1 MSVFAELK
9 RRNVARIA
17 VLYVV
22 TSWAILRSAGVL
34 FGVLDVPTWAGKLV
48 LVLLVLGFPVALVL
62 SWIYEITPDGLR
74 RFEGAQASGSAAAA
88 TRRKLDIAIG
98 VLAAIAIGTIAVDRL
113 MPERAAPVAVPAPAA
128 PAQDRVTADARS
140 IAVLPFMDMSQSRDQ
155 EYFADGL
162 SEELMTVLARIEDLR
177 VVGRTSSFQYKGR
190 DEDLRAIGESLGV
203 AHLLEGSV
211 RKSGDSLRITA
222 QLIRAADGSQLW
234 SEIYDRKVDDIFVL
248 QDEIAAAVAGA
259 LKVRLAV
266 PGPAGTRAERDIE
279 AYTRYLQGRYQ
290 LELRSRESL
299 DLALAHFKAA
309 IELEPRDALAWVG
322 LSETYTSRASYTS
335 QLSLDEGYRLGRE
348 AVERALALDPALAHA
363 HAALGYIQA
372 VYDWNW
378 PAADAS
384 IERAIQL
391 APRDPDILMKAA
403 LQDQTMGRFERSIAR
418 YRQAIGF
425 DPLRAALSYN
435 LSRVYL
441 VRGQDRD
448 AEALARRVIGMMP
461 SGAGLYVLLA
471 ETLLAQGRADE
482 AAGVIAHE
490 SDPLWKSY
498 GEAMIEFA
506 RGRQAPAD
514 AAIEALVA
522 GYGTVAAYQISEVY
536 AFRGERDE
544 AFTWLERAFRQR
556 DGGLAEMLTSR
567 HVALLKSDPR
577 YRAMLARL
585 GLPETG

>member
-514 AAIEALVA
+514 AALEALVA

>member
-1 MSVFAELK
+1 MSLFAELK

-113 MPERAAPVAVPAPAA
+113 MPERAVPVAVPAPAA